1 MDELKTIL
9 LIEDDTVLRENTAEL
24 LELVGYKVLTAP
36 NGKRGI
42 TEALREV
49 PDLIICDIMM
59 PEIDGYGVLEALSDH
74 HKTQHI
80 PFIFLSAKTEHKE
93 VRMGMDMGADDYLTK
108 PCEEEELLSAIKSRL
123 AKSTLLNQVSEKQ
136 QEANPQQEEGN
147 LKNVPEL
154 IAFLGDKGEIQ
165 NYEKGE
171 SIYEQGDRIHQIYL
185 INSGVIKCFTM
196 DENGKELITSLRKEG
211 SFLGLEQILENG
223 AHHESTSALED
234 AELLAVS
241 KQEFVNILEEN
252 QQLTLEL
259 INLLADDINNI
270 KEQLLQMA
278 YGSVR
283 RKTAQTILQFAA
295 ILNDDSEQQIRI
307 SRHDLASVAGIAT
320 ESLIRTLSQ
329 FKKNGWIAI
338 EGRNIKILDLIALE
352 QME

>member
-1 MDELKTIL
+1 MSDTKTIL

-24 LELVGYKVLTAP
+24 LELEGYRTITAP

-42 TEALREV
+42 GEALREV

-93 VRMGMDMGADDYLTK
+93 VRLGMDLGADDYLTK
-108 PCEEEELLSAIKSRL
+108 PCEEEDLLSAVRSRL
-123 AKSTLLNQVSEKQ
+123 AKSTLLQRTADTTEQIDVEQ
-136 QEANPQQEEGN
+136 QQGV
-147 LKNVPEL
+147 LKNLDQFKEYL
-154 IAFLGDKGEIQ
+154 SSKGEIQ
-165 NYEKGE
+165 EFEKGE
-171 SIYEQGDRIHQIYL
+171 MIYEYGERIHQIYL
-185 INSGVIKCFTM
+185 VRSGVVKCFTM
-196 DENGKELITSLRKEG
+196 DENGKELITALRKEN
-211 SFLGLEQILENG
+211 SFLGLEHLLENG
-223 AHHESTSALED
+223 THHETTTALED
-234 AELLAVS
+234 SDLLAVS
-241 KQEFVNILEEN
+241 KQDFLDCLQEN
-252 QQLTLEL
+252 QQVTLEL
-259 INLLADDINNI
+259 INLLADDLSAI

-283 RKTAQTILQFAA
+283 RKTAQTILQFAE
-295 ILNDDSEQQIRI
+295 ILNQDPGQQIKI

-329 FKKNGWIAI
+329 FKKNGWIEI
-338 EGRNIKILDLIALE
+338 EGRNIRIIDLAALE

>member
-1 MDELKTIL
+1 MEDKKIL
-9 LIEDDTVLRENTAEL
+9 LIEDDTILRENTAEL
-24 LELVGYKVLTAP
+24 LELEGYQMITAP

-42 TEALREV
+42 SEALREI

-74 HKTQHI
+74 HKTKHI

-93 VRMGMDMGADDYLTK
+93 VRLGMDMGADDYLTK
-108 PCEEEELLSAIKSRL
+108 PCEEEDLLSAIRSRL
-123 AKSTLLNQVSEKQ
+123 AKSTLLQAVGEQ
-136 QEANPQQEEGN
+136 PQQMEQEASTGN
-147 LKNVPEL
+147 LKNLPEL
-154 IAFLGDKGEIQ
+154 IAFLNDKGELQ
-165 NYEKGE
+165 SFDKGKL
-171 SIYEQGDRIHQIYL
+171 IYEQGDRIHQIYL
-185 INSGVIKCFTM
+185 INSGVVKCFTM

-211 SFLGLEQILENG
+211 SFLGLEQLLENG
-223 AHHESTSALED
+223 AHHESTAALESS
-234 AELLAVS
+234 ELLAVS
-241 KQEFVNILEEN
+241 KQEFVEILHDN

-259 INLLADDINNI
+259 INLLADDINHI

-283 RKTAQTILQFAA
+283 RKTAQTILQFAE
-295 ILNDDSEQQIRI
+295 ILNDNTQEQIRI

-338 EGRNIKILDLIALE
+338 EGRNIKILDLEALE
-352 QME
+352 LME